1 METFDLV
8 VMVVGGFLI
17 AAGFLLFVTGKVA
30 GSNNKIE
37 AFGIKMD
44 VSNPS
49 LILLAAG
56 IGLLLVPRLLP
67 ANRNAEGPAP
77 AVVAT
82 VAPAPQAATPAPA
95 VQETPAALPQAVS
108 PPVAATP
115 QPAPA
120 PPALPAT
127 PSLAG
132 NYLLA
137 SFTENGVY
145 TNYNAVLTLN
155 PTGQNRY
162 GFYSAFQVF
171 NQFGGVQTLEYQGQL
186 IQRGGAWAMSITASN
201 DPNWYGPGELPLGLQ
216 SDGDT
221 LELRY
226 RYAGSQIAAV
236 WERQ

>member
-1 METFDLV
+1 M
-8 VMVVGGFLI
+8 
-17 AAGFLLFVTGKVA
+17 LFVTGKVA

-67 ANRNAEGPAP
+67 ADRKTQGPAP
-77 AVVAT
+77 PAVAT
-82 VAPAPQAATPAPA
+82 VAPTGQAPVAAPA
-95 VQETPAALPQAVS
+95 VQEVPAAVPQPVT
-108 PPVAATP
+108 PPVAAVP

-120 PPALPAT
+120 APEAPAM
-127 PSLAG
+127 PSLGG
-132 NYLLA
+132 NYLLDT
-137 SFTENGVY
+137 FMENGVY
-145 TNYNAVLTLN
+145 TNYDAFLTIS
-155 PTGQNRY
+155 PTAKNRY
-162 GFYSAFQVF
+162 AWYSAFQVF
-171 NQFGGVQTLEYQGQL
+171 NQFGGVATLEYQGEI

-201 DPNWYGPGELPLGLQ
+201 DPNWYGPGEIPLGLK

-226 RYAGSQIAAV
+226 RYGGSRIAAV

>member
-1 METFDLV
+1 MMETFDLV
-8 VMVVGGFLI
+8 VMVVGGLLI
-17 AAGFLLFVTGKVA
+17 AAGVLLFVTGKVA

-67 ANRNAEGPAP
+67 AQRDVQVPAP
-77 AVVAT
+77 LTT
-82 VAPAPQAATPAPA
+82 VMPTTQAPAPAPA
-95 VQETPAALPQAVS
+95 VQEVPAVLPQAVI
-108 PPVAATP
+108 PPTAGIPT
-115 QPAPA
+115 PAPTR
-120 PPALPAT
+120 PVMPTT

-132 NYLLA
+132 SYLLA
-137 SFTENGVY
+137 SFMENGVY
-145 TNYNAVLTLN
+145 TNYDAFLTIS

-171 NQFGGVQTLEYQGQL
+171 NQFGGVQTLEYQGEFF
-186 IQRGGAWAMSITASN
+186 QRGGAWAMSISASN
-201 DPNWYGPGELPLGLQ
+201 DPNWYGPGEVPLALQ
-216 SDGDT
+216 SDGDN

-226 RYAGSQIAAV
+226 RYGGSQIAAV